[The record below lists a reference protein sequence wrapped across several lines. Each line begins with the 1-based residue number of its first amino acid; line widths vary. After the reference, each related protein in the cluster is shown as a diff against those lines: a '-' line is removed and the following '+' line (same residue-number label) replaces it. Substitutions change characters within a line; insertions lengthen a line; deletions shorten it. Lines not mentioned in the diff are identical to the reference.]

1 VPLDAVLNYQFIHLS
16 SFHLYISQHAHD
28 SVQTKYIQNEVQIT
42 IEHRNRVLDSVIHMY
57 IAGGT
62 LDLIG
67 KLFESGYSTIVDII
81 LDGFMTIAVRQ

>member
-1 VPLDAVLNYQFIHLS
+1 MRYLITNLS
-16 SFHLYISQHAHD
+16 IFLLSICT
-28 SVQTKYIQNEVQIT
+28 SVQTTYIQNEVQIT